1 MTNME
6 VICFCSI
13 MILLAFIVFRSVR
26 RNSNGAGKQAARSG
40 GRSGMEEAG
49 ERAVNP
55 MVRNCGQKYGPVPSG
70 RRVNPMVRGAE
81 ENRERP

>member
-26 RNSNGAGKQAARSG
+26 RNSNGAGKQAA
-40 GRSGMEEAG
+40 RSGMEEAG

-81 ENRERP
+81 EKRERP